1 MIRALFR
8 LLAPC
13 RHKTLYRERRPL
25 YTIDVMHWVCRRCGR
40 AWPVMR
46 RTPDEYRVIAEN
58 EATLAERRHRV
69 IKGRLP
75 IFMVGGRRVGR

>member
-1 MIRALFR
+1 MLRWLLR
-8 LLAPC
+8 LTRC
-13 RHKTLYRERRPL
+13 QHRHPYRERRSL
-25 YTIDVMHWVCRRCGR
+25 YGQPVMHWVCRTCGR

-69 IKGRLP
+69 IKRRLP
-75 IFMVGGRRVGR
+75 IVVVGGGRGR